1 MRVNTSTWCQSP
13 LRIRCASSSFLRS
26 RGTGCT
32 FCAMLSAVW
41 LRRATSI
48 STGLFSSLSASAL
61 ISSLKV
67 AENSRLCFFA
77 GTIASTFLMSWM
89 KPMSSM
95 RSASSSTKISTC
107 SGRACAGRGGR
118 AGGRAWRRGCRRRA
132 AACRSAAACRRRR
145 TSPCWSACCTCRRRA
160 RFLRPARRVRASG
173 VRISARIGS
182 LPRASRTAGVAISR
196 CSIGSAKPAVLPVPV
211 CAPPSRSPPDSTAGM
226 ACAWIGVGVS

>member
-67 AENSRLCFFA
+67 ALNSRLCFFA
-77 GTIASTFLMSWM
+77 GMIASTFLMSWM

-95 RSASSSTKISTC
+95 RSASSSTKISILL
-107 SGRACAGRGGR
+107 
-118 AGGRAWRRGCRRRA
+118 
-132 AACRSAAACRRRR
+132 RSSVRW
-145 TSPCWSACCTCRRRA
+145 PWWSSS
-160 RFLRPARRVRASG
+160 RP
-173 VRISARIGS
+173 
-182 LPRASRTAGVAISR
+182 GVATRMSTPR
-196 CSIGSAKPAVLPVPV
+196 RSLSICGCMPTPPNITMLLSLLYLP
-211 CAPPSRSPPDSTAGM
+211 
-226 ACAWIGVGVS
+226 